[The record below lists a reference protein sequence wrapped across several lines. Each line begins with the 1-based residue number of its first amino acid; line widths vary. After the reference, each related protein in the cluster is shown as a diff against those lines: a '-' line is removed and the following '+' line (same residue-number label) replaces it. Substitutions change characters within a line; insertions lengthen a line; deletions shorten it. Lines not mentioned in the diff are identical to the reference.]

1 MGVRF
6 SLSRQGVWERK
17 LRHLSEA
24 VVGKTITDVYL
35 DGNYM
40 VFKLSDGSAFQVHYE
55 YLFDKD
61 GYYFNLDKV
70 DYRY

>member
-1 MGVRF
+1 M
-6 SLSRQGVWERK
+6 K
-17 LRHLSEA
+17 PRHLSDA

-35 DGNYM
+35 EGNYM
-40 VFKLSDGSAFQVHYE
+40 VFKLSDGSTFQVHYE